1 MKSATSVFFQS
12 LAFSITTLTSL
23 LVFSAQAQVPSYVPT
38 NGLVA
43 YWPFNGNAIDASG
56 NGNNGN
62 LGNTISVSDRFGN
75 PSGAFYLNDSKI
87 TLGNTLQ
94 VASNQNYTFSAW
106 VKIDIL
112 EETNI
117 FSQRDAVGYNGLEM
131 TIEGAEVFPYYGST
145 SADYEWH
152 MACTGIPMNE
162 FNLITVVFDAANNL
176 VIGFVNGV
184 QTGSFDISGVGAIEN
199 TGLTFIGAKD
209 NVSNVAKFTIDDLII
224 HNRVLSQSEITA
236 IYNSCVVTPVVVTGN
251 NLPGAF
257 TTSIY
262 SCNNNVGSTYNW
274 LVNNGVIVSGQGTN
288 SVNILWGAE
297 GVGSVS
303 VIETTLDGCVGDAV
317 VYNVSVQCL
326 VTGTTITGP
335 VGPETFSNSTYT
347 CNGSANSSYQWTVTN
362 GVIVSGQGTNT
373 LNVLWASTGIGNVSV
388 VETTSDGCVG
398 STLSQ
403 DVVVVPVNVE
413 ELSNALVL
421 YPNPA
426 TTNLTLQVRS
436 EMIGSD
442 FVIYDAMGK
451 LVLRDKVLSTNQ
463 YVPIQ
468 SLSNGNYIL
477 CVEGMKKVFT
487 ILK

>member
-12 LAFSITTLTSL
+12 LAFSLITLTSL

-117 FSQRDAVGYNGLEM
+117 FSQRDAVGYNGLEL
-131 TIEGAEVFPYYGST
+131 TIEGTEVFPYYGST
-145 SADYEWH
+145 SSDYQWH

-162 FNLITVVFDAANNL
+162 FNLITVVFDAGNN
-176 VIGFVNGV
+176 VVTGYVNGV
-184 QTGSFDISGVGAIEN
+184 QTGSFGIAGVGAIEN
-199 TGLTFIGAKD
+199 TGIAFIGAKD
-209 NVSNVAKFTIDDLII
+209 NVSSVAKFTIDDLII

-236 IYNSCVVTPVVVTGN
+236 IYNSCVVTPVVVIGN
-251 NLPGAF
+251 NVPGAF
-257 TTSIY
+257 TTSNY
-262 SCNNNVGSTYNW
+262 SCTNNAGSTYNW
-274 LVNNGVIVSGQGTN
+274 AVNNGVVVGGQGTN
-288 SVNILWGAE
+288 SVSVLWGAE
-297 GVGSVS
+297 GLGSVS
-303 VIETTLDGCVGDAV
+303 VVETTSGGCVGDEV
-317 VYNVSVQCL
+317 VYNVNVQC
-326 VTGTTITGP
+326 VVSGNAITGP
-335 VGPETFSNSTYT
+335 VGPETFSNSTYS

-388 VETTSDGCVG
+388 IETTSDGCVG

-413 ELSNALVL
+413 ELSNALL
-421 YPNPA
+421 IYPNPA
-426 TTNLTLQVRS
+426 YAELNLQTS
-436 EMIGSD
+436 TEYIGTD
-442 FVIYDAMGK
+442 LFIFDALGK
-451 LVLRDKVLSTNQ
+451 QIHKQQILSTNMR
-463 YVPIQ
+463 INT
-468 SLSNGNYIL
+468 SIFAEGNYI
-477 CVEGMKKVFT
+477 VKVGGVVKRFAVKK
-487 ILK
+487 